1 MNDDTRDAREAAE
14 SAGAQASGQD
24 AGGPAASSDPE
35 ALRRDIEH
43 TREELGETVEALSA
57 KADVKGQVQEKVE
70 QRKQAVKEKTD
81 EVRTKVAGAV
91 SGAGGRVSGA
101 ATSAGQ
107 RVSGATPDDVK
118 QSATQAAS
126 AAVTTTQQRPL
137 PALGVAFAG
146 GLLLGWLIGRR

>member
-1 MNDDTRDAREAAE
+1 MNDDTREAREAAE
-14 SAGAQASGQD
+14 SAGAEASGRD
-24 AGGPAASSDPE
+24 AGGAAASGDPE
-35 ALRRDIEH
+35 ALRRDVEH

-70 QRKQAVKEKTD
+70 QRKQAVKEKTG

-101 ATSAGQ
+101 ATTAGQ
-107 RVSGATPDDVK
+107 RVSGATPEDVK
-118 QSATQAAS
+118 QGAAQAAS
-126 AAVTTTQQRPL
+126 AAATTTQERPL

-146 GLLLGWLIGRR
+146 GLLLGWLVGRR